1 MAGCTY
7 TTPPPLPSPTR
18 RGGGNYIAGDRK
30 AYTSFCP
37 HNFRS
42 AGYTR
47 RTSQLSPPPS
57 WGRVRVGGTR
67 SWFQKQP
74 VAYARP
80 RPMLRY
86 GFGRDYGISNSMGAG
101 FAASTRWG
109 VTWWISSASPK
120 NSSLKLMADSM
131 PFLLPTKTHEP
142 CSWKKKDFELSVSG
156 TMTYWQIP
164 MACLKPF
171 GKRWE
176 TNHKA
181 LPVYHPPTL
190 ALPHEGGGDS
200 RKTPSCHGVR

>member
-1 MAGCTY
+1 MAGSSY
-7 TTPPPLPSPTR
+7 ATPPPQPSPTR
-18 RGGGNYIAGDRK
+18 GGRSNCSAGESDK
-30 AYTSFCP
+30 YTSIFP
-37 HNFRS
+37 HTPLS

-47 RTSQLSPPPS
+47 RTSQLSPPPW

-74 VAYARP
+74 VACVRP
-80 RPMLRY
+80 RLTPKN
-86 GFGRDYGISNSMGAG
+86 GFGRVCGSNNSMGTG

-120 NSSLKLMADSM
+120 NSSSKSTADSM
-131 PFLLPTKTHEP
+131 PFLLPTKTREH
-142 CSWKKKDFELSVSG
+142 CSWKKKGFKLSVSG

-190 ALPHEGGGDS
+190 ALLHEGGGKFS
-200 RKTPSCHGVR
+200 KSFSCPEVC